1 MRIYEWLKKQKLIV
15 RILIILLVA
24 VVSLATGSATS
35 FYVLSLRHY
44 HQISGYVEDASVE
57 TVELDESATDSIG
70 LSEIES
76 EKIRQEIKE
85 ETESI
90 EKVEDTKV
98 TNVLLVGVDR
108 RDTSWNGN
116 SDTMILISVNP
127 SNKKIHMISFMRDL
141 YAAIEGHGVKKLNAA
156 YAFGAGPLLVK
167 TIEDNYKIHIDN
179 YASVDFS
186 AMIDIVEILGGL
198 EIEMTDEEA
207 ESANAQIMEMCE
219 TRNVDP
225 EEHFFKSGGNIK
237 CDGYQAVAYARLR
250 AVGNADYERTERQRY
265 VMELLINKIRNSSI
279 MKLNELANSI
289 LPLVTHN
296 IDEETMYSYIN
307 RLLEYRSYE
316 IVEDRIPYDGLFTS
330 SGELLIPVMPDTIN
344 KLQNELYGENKETNG

>member
-108 RDTSWNGN
+108 RDTSWN
-116 SDTMILISVNP
+116 V
-127 SNKKIHMISFMRDL
+127 
-141 YAAIEGHGVKKLNAA
+141 EGHGVKKLNAA